1 MTITSTP
8 QPSPKASAIPE
19 SLDQIVKEADLGGR
33 EPLGTVGKAMA
44 FIAGCW
50 SLFQLWYAS
59 PLPFL
64 LRFGILND
72 TEARA
77 VHLAFAIFLAFIAYP
92 AFKRSSRSVVPVT
105 DWLLALVGAFCAAYL
120 FMFYSQLATRPGKP
134 TDFDLWVGAV
144 GVLIMLEA
152 TRRAMGFGMLVTTGL
167 FIGFIFA
174 GPYMPESIAH
184 KGASISRFVSH
195 MWLTTEGVYGVALGV
210 SVQFI
215 FLFVL
220 FGTLLDK
227 AGAGNFMTQA
237 SLAILGHMRGG
248 PAKVAV
254 VSSALNGVVSGS
266 SVSNVVSGGIFTIP
280 LMKRTGYSGV
290 KAGAIEAASSINGQ
304 IMPPVMGAAAFLMVE
319 YVGIP
324 YSEIIKHAALPAII
338 SYVALF
344 YIVHLEAV
352 KFDLKVLKRNQERTY
367 LQAGMAWALGL
378 SGTIAALSVVYFAIG
393 LLKSVFGE
401 FALPAIVAGTLL
413 TYLSL
418 LKISSRYPDVPMDD
432 PSKPVLVLPET
443 WPTVRAGLHF
453 FIPIVVL
460 LWCLSVEELS
470 PATSAYWGTISAA
483 VMVLLQPAL
492 LGYFR
497 KTSGIVAGLQQGLQD
512 CWNSLVLG
520 ARNMIGVAVACA
532 SAGLIVGAVTL
543 TGMGLMMTDFVEI
556 ISGGNVLIMLV
567 LTGFICLL
575 LGAGVPTTANY
586 ILVATLMAPV
596 IVELGARSGLVIPLI
611 GVHLFVFYFGIM
623 ADVTPPVGLASY
635 AAAAI
640 SGEDSNATGWQA
652 TIYSMRTA
660 VLPFVFLFNPQLL
673 LIGVSSWWQLILVCF
688 SATLASL
695 LFAAATLG
703 WFRVKCR
710 WWEIAALLVACFLLF
725 RPDWLV
731 DQFYP
736 ERLASPVANI
746 YKVADGLK
754 KDEWLVVKL
763 AGENDDGKV
772 VQKTVAIP
780 MGEGAS
786 GKERIKNGGVT
797 LVDLGGQLE
806 VANVKF
812 GSRAKKL
819 GVEQGYK
826 IAELEIP
833 NPARP
838 ADYWSFIPGLALAAL
853 VWFVQGARRK

>member
-1 MTITSTP
+1 MTTQEPP
-8 QPSPKASAIPE
+8 QIKD

-33 EPLGTVGKAMA
+33 EPVGSVGKLM
-44 FIAGCW
+44 ILVAGFW

-59 PLPFL
+59 PLPFML
-64 LRFGILND
+64 KFGILND

-77 VHLAFAIFLAFIAYP
+77 VHLAFAVFLAFIAYP
-92 AFKRSSRSVVPVT
+92 AFKRSSRSVVPVI
-105 DWLLALVGAFCAAYL
+105 DWILGIVGAFCAAYL
-120 FMFYSQLATRPGKP
+120 FLFYADISTRPGKP
-134 TDFDLWVGAV
+134 SNLDLWVGGL
-144 GVLIMLEA
+144 GVVIMMEA

-167 FIGFIFA
+167 FLTFIFA
-174 GPYMPESIAH
+174 GPYMPDSIAH
-184 KGASISRFVSH
+184 KGASISRFISH

-338 SYVALF
+338 SYIALF
-344 YIVHLEAV
+344 YIVHLEAI
-352 KFDLKVLKRNQERTY
+352 KFDLKVLARNHKRTY
-367 LQAGMAWALGL
+367 LEAAIAWGLGI
-378 SGTIAALSVVYFAIG
+378 SGTTAVLAVVYFAIE
-393 LLKSVFGE
+393 LLKNLFGE
-401 FALPAIVAGTLL
+401 HAFTAIVVGTLL

-418 LKISSRYPDVPMDD
+418 LKLSSRYPDVPMDD

-492 LGYFR
+492 LGLFR
-497 KTSGIVAGLQQGLQD
+497 GTESFSVGLIQGLKD
-512 CWNSLVLG
+512 CWSSLVLG

-543 TGMGLMMTDFVEI
+543 TGMGLMMTDFVEV
-556 ISGGNVLIMLV
+556 ISGGNVLVMLI

-596 IVELGARSGLVIPLI
+596 IVELAARSGLVIPLI

-660 VLPFVFLFNPQLL
+660 VLPFVFLFNPALL
-673 LIGVSSWWQLILVCF
+673 MIGVTSWWQLVLVCL

-695 LFAAATLG
+695 VFAAATLG

-710 WWEIAALLVACFLLF
+710 WWEIAVLLVSCFLLF

-731 DQFYP
+731 DRFYP
-736 ERLASPVANI
+736 ERLAAPVTDVN
-746 YKVADGLK
+746 KVADGLK

-763 AGENDDGKV
+763 VGENDNGKE

-780 MGEGAS
+780 MGEGAT
-786 GKERIKNGGVT
+786 GKERIKAGGVT

-826 IAELEIP
+826 IASLELP

-838 ADYWSFIPGLALAAL
+838 ADYWAFIPALALLAL
-853 VWFVQGARRK
+853 VWFSQGRRLKT